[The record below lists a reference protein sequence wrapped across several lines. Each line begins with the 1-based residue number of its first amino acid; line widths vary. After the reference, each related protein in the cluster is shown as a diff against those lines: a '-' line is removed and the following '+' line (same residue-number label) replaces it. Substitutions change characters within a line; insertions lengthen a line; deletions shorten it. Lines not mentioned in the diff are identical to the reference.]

1 LAEDPD
7 RRPGTVRPTGFG
19 LLALLVVIG
28 GVLGWA
34 AVPISER
41 LMTVAPTVEWTSVVA
56 LFAIA
61 AVLLVLARST
71 YRTVQRDRRHIDPQ
85 RAVSFLLLAKA
96 SAIAGAVIAG
106 GYLGFGLQFV
116 DQMEAALPLQRVV
129 RSLAAALGAFLI
141 VGAALLLEHACRV
154 PDDDEK

>member
-96 SAIAGAVIAG
+96 SAIAGAVIAATA
-106 GYLGFGLQFV
+106 V
-116 DQMEAALPLQRVV
+116 SVAN
-129 RSLAAALGAFLI
+129 AAAIAPIFLLVITPPGAF
-141 VGAALLLEHACRV
+141 EC
-154 PDDDEK
+154 